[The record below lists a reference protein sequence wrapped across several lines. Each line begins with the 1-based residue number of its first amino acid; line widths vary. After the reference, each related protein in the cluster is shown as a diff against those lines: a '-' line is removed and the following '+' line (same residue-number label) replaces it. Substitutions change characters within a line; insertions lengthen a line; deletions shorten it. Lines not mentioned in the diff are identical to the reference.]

1 MASQSTNTRK
11 VVRAEKTKGGSGA
24 VVVDGMSK
32 LAIPIG
38 LTIVQKSLE
47 RYIRSKGK
55 KTKDT
60 VDAKKSRDRARR
72 SVII

>member
-11 VVRAEKTKGGSGA
+11 VVRAEKTKGGGGT

-55 KTKDT
+55 KTEEAADVKN
-60 VDAKKSRDRARR
+60 SRDRARR
-72 SVII
+72 SVIV